1 MNVLPKKLTAIASA
15 LLLGAGMALAL
26 VYPFDNYL
34 NTGST
39 IAWVI
44 GFILMFPLTAM
55 TLLKIDEVAEV
66 TVGNRPIRLLC
77 SRPMAAPLRLTGI
90 GPAPARCCAPIRSPA
105 LSAAPRL
112 RAPTSARWCRKTA
125 WKRANCGPDLS
136 LRAAMPAGC

>member
-1 MNVLPKKLTAIASA
+1 MPARNAIRLVGAPGSNKVMAGELSRLCKRA
-15 LLLGAGMALAL
+15 LGIPMPNPVKAGTGAL

-66 TVGNRPIRLLC
+66 TVGNRPIRLLPHHV
-77 SRPMAAPLRLTGI
+77 RP
-90 GPAPARCCAPIRSPA
+90 PASFHYPKVSIQVPAYRENPA
-105 LSAAPRL
+105 FA
-112 RAPTSARWCRKTA
+112 RAC
-125 WKRANCGPDLS
+125 
-136 LRAAMPAGC
+136 